1 MNILHID
8 SSPMIHSSSSRKL
21 SQALTTAICQRFP
34 KANVISRD
42 LGCIPPPHLREETFL
57 ALTGKLISP
66 NAQTQREVRDIKNSI
81 KELNDCDVLVI
92 GAPMINHSVSSGL
105 KSWIDQVCQA
115 GLTFRFTSTG
125 AVGLLTDKPT
135 FIVST
140 RGGIYSD
147 IEHLALDHQ
156 ESYLQSVL
164 NLLGI
169 TNIHILPAEGVDKT
183 TPGRTLAEKNALA
196 LIPDMLKHALKGL

>member
-1 MNILHID
+1 M
-8 SSPMIHSSSSRKL
+8 R
-21 SQALTTAICQRFP
+21 
-34 KANVISRD
+34 
-42 LGCIPPPHLREETFL
+42 
-57 ALTGKLISP
+57 
-66 NAQTQREVRDIKNSI
+66 
-81 KELNDCDVLVI
+81 
-92 GAPMINHSVSSGL
+92 
-105 KSWIDQVCQA
+105 A

-183 TPGRTLAEKNALA
+183 TPGRTLAEK
-196 LIPDMLKHALKGL
+196 MRWH